1 MAGAGGTTPIVCTA
15 TANCACVANVSGVY
29 LFCQNK
35 ATATAAKA
43 QCATQSMHLVR
54 IDSQAEADM
63 ITNAGPLLGVFN
75 GDGYVTIGGSD
86 EAKQGEW
93 RWQDGTQFWQGG
105 PNGTAVG
112 GLYSSWFTASPAAT
126 GTKNCAGIL
135 IFGSW
140 QDHDCADPQEFVC
153 ER

>member
-1 MAGAGGTTPIVCTA
+1 MAGAGGSATTVCTA
-15 TANCACVANVSGVY
+15 TADCACVANLNGVY

-35 ATATAAKA
+35 LTATDARTY
-43 QCATQSMHLVR
+43 CITRGMHLVR

-63 ITNAGPLLGVFN
+63 ITNEGPLLGVFN
-75 GDGYVTIGGSD
+75 GDGYVTIGASD

-126 GTKNCAGIL
+126 GIKNCAGLL

-140 QDHDCADPQEFVC
+140 QDRACTALEPFIC